1 MDVWPRL
8 KRGGHEGSAVDA
20 PFDQRIS
27 ALRNRAL
34 IWMSRYLAFNIEV
47 EPPAPEPDIPEVEA
61 VPVAPSPVQARPRDR
76 SDASPALRAESQVTR
91 SIPKFDVGDRI
102 ADVYDVQEVL

>member
-1 MDVWPRL
+1 MDLWPRL
-8 KRGGHEGSAVDA
+8 KRGEHERAAVA
-20 PFDQRIS
+20 AQFDHRV
-27 ALRNRAL
+27 LGLGNRAL

-61 VPVAPSPVQARPRDR
+61 VPVAPSPVKTRPLDR
-76 SDASPALRAESQVTR
+76 SHTNSALRVESQVTR

-102 ADVYDVQEVL
+102 ADVYDV